1 VAVRAPIPAP
11 PTTQNTSAPG
21 TGRIEGR
28 VISIAGDP
36 LRKATVRLQMLNMP
50 RPAAT
55 PAAPATPGVPGLPMQ
70 MPMQVM
76 MSSYSCTTDNDGGFI
91 FEDVDA
97 ARYTLSAERNGFVRA
112 TYGAKGQDSQS
123 SQLTLAAGQSMTG
136 VVLKMTPQAMIGGK
150 VTDEDGDALPNAQVQ
165 LYRMAWSQGRRQLQP
180 INNSSTLPD
189 GSFLMANLVAGKY
202 YLGATN
208 MQAMRMGGRDRP
220 GRKGP
225 QDDYVTTYYPSALD
239 STQAAPI
246 EVTAGIDVRGI
257 EIRMRKTRVFRI
269 VGRAMHSSGASTQGV
284 QLMLQPLGGGNMF
297 GMGRAQSVVRDPS
310 GLFEFNHVLPGSYV
324 LQTQGGGGP
333 GPRGPGGGAPVPML
347 GRMHINVG
355 GQDLNDVIIA
365 LGPGADLSGQFILEG
380 AGALNADARAKLT
393 NAATTSTA
401 ANNSPANRVGPG
413 GGGRLP
419 MIQLM
424 VAEGANLGQ
433 SNSQSKDDGSFAMKN
448 VQPDRYRLSA
458 AGLPEGCYAKQIRFG
473 GQDVTRG
480 IVDLTSGAG
489 GQIEIVVSPKAAQ
502 VSGVVRNTKGET
514 AKDTQLTLWQSS
526 DETGAPEFIRS
537 FRTDENGGFKF
548 TSLAPGEYRI
558 AAWEQVDG
566 GLVSNPDFRK
576 QFESSAVTV
585 KLQENS
591 RENVEVKVIPFDAI
605 EAEAAKIR

>member
-1 VAVRAPIPAP
+1 
-11 PTTQNTSAPG
+11 
-21 TGRIEGR
+21 
-28 VISIAGDP
+28 
-36 LRKATVRLQMLNMP
+36 
-50 RPAAT
+50 
-55 PAAPATPGVPGLPMQ
+55 MQ
-70 MPMQVM
+70 MAMQVM
-76 MSSYSCTTDNDGGFI
+76 MSSYSCTTDNDGGFV

-112 TYGAKGQDSQS
+112 TYGAKGQESQS
-123 SQLTLAAGQSMTG
+123 SQLVLNAGQRMTG

-180 INNSSTLPD
+180 INSSSTLPD
-189 GSFLMANLVAGKY
+189 GTFLMANLVAGKY

-208 MQAMRMGGRDRP
+208 TQAMRQGGRDRP

-225 QDDYVTTYYPSALD
+225 QEDYVTTYYPSALD
-239 STQAAPI
+239 SAQAAPI

-284 QLMLQPLGGGNMF
+284 QLMLQPLASGNMF

-310 GLFEFNHVLPGSYV
+310 GSVRIQSHSSRILRAADPGEAVVVPVL
-324 LQTQGGGGP
+324 
-333 GPRGPGGGAPVPML
+333 RGPGRPKRSHA
-347 GRMHINVG
+347 RTNAH
-355 GQDLNDVIIA
+355 QCRR
-365 LGPGADLSGQFILEG
+365 
-380 AGALNADARAKLT
+380 AGSKRRRDRARTRRRSQRSVRPRRCRSAQRDARAKLAGA
-393 NAATTSTA
+393 AATTTP
-401 ANNSPANRVGPG
+401 ANNSPAGRGGPS

-433 SNSQSKDDGSFAMKN
+433 SNSQAKDDGSFAMKN

-458 AGLPEGCYAKQIRFG
+458 GGLPEGCYTKQIRFG

-489 GQIEIVVSPKAAQ
+489 GQIEIVISPKAAQ
-502 VSGVVRNTKGET
+502 VSGVVRNAKGET
-514 AKDTQLTLWQSS
+514 AKDTMLTLWQSS

-537 FRTDENGGFKF
+537 FRTDESGNFRF
-548 TSLAPGEYRI
+548 ASLAPGRI
-558 AAWEQVDG
+558 SHR
-566 GLVSNPDFRK
+566 GLGAGRRRPG
-576 QFESSAVTV
+576 Q
-585 KLQENS
+585 
-591 RENVEVKVIPFDAI
+591 
-605 EAEAAKIR
+605 